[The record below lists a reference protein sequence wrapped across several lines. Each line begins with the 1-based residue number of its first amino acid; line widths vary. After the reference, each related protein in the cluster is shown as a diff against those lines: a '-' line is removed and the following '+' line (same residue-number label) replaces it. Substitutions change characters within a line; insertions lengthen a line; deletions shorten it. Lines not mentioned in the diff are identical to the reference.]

1 MALFLVSTDSG
12 CDLSAETLRQ
22 HDVRP
27 IFMNYTVD
35 GVSHPD
41 TMEPAA
47 LDSFYQAMQ
56 QGAVPKTSSI
66 SIGEFTEYFS
76 RLAQEGLP
84 IVHIALGAG
93 ISGTYQNAVH
103 AAGLVAEEHPGA
115 AIHVVNSSLASLGY
129 GILVLKAAAM
139 RDDGVTAEDCV
150 AELEHIK
157 HGISP
162 YYTTN
167 DLTYLYRGGRV
178 SRGGMIIAHALGIQP
193 ILDLDYEGHLRVC
206 SKARGQKQT
215 WAKLAAFVRERA
227 IDPEKQVLY
236 ISHASAPEKA
246 REFGAFLQKEVG
258 FPEVYY
264 SCIGSI
270 IGAHTGPGL
279 VACFFEGHDRPA
291 D

>member
-1 MALFLVSTDSG
+1 MASFLVSTDSG

-22 HDVRP
+22 LDVRP

-41 TMEPAA
+41 TMEPVA
-47 LDSFYQAMQ
+47 LDAFYRSME

-76 RLAQEGLP
+76 RLSEEACP
-84 IVHIALGAG
+84 VVHIALGAG

-103 AAGLVAEEHPGA
+103 AAELVAEEHPGTT
-115 AIHVVNSSLASLGY
+115 IHVVNSSLASLGY

-139 RDDGVTAEDCV
+139 RDAGATAEDCV
-150 AELEHIK
+150 AELERVK
-157 HGISP
+157 HGVSP
-162 YYTTN
+162 YYTTD

-206 SKARGQKQT
+206 GKARGQKQT
-215 WAKLAAFVRERA
+215 WSKLASFVQARA
-227 IDPEKQVLY
+227 IEPEKQTLY
-236 ISHASAPEKA
+236 ISHANAPEKA

-258 FPEVYY
+258 FRDIYY
-264 SCIGSI
+264 SYIGSI

-279 VACFFEGHDRPA
+279 VACFFEGHDRPVG
-291 D
+291 